1 MNADESEKGDKGES
15 SGQGNPG
22 TVRAATQP
30 AKRRSATK
38 RARAAAKGGNGGQ
51 KGSSERAAPEIVAAL
66 KAIQDVVTT
75 PGAADAAIKAI
86 KAIIS
91 ASPAALGAVKD
102 IAAGAVRAGRTRGV
116 PKRAICLA
124 GGGPAAGLHI
134 GVLQGLKEHGIEFD
148 NEDSVWALSCIG
160 AWVGIVYNQAKEGR
174 GLEETY
180 NFFRDV
186 FRDDESFRSFPTNT
200 IFSPDW
206 FGYADALQDFL
217 LEPQNY
223 RNAFVPR
230 KIMESLVY
238 TLSWLGDRE
247 NWRNFSEGD
256 FNRWTLNHVLAVH
269 PAARFLTALIFKSK
283 INGRTKLHYP
293 DSRFLKD
300 IKFEKLN
307 EPGKPYIFHNAW
319 NLSKQELQLFS
330 NRNPATHDY
339 KRITPASLCA
349 CSALPLIEQTVQI
362 DGDIYCEGAL
372 IDTVNF
378 EELLEDHPDLDEIWI
393 SRIVDASQILPPKNM
408 LDSTANL
415 CELFAATVGEDDV
428 KLFKYHVKEAVL
440 NSTKRKWTGTII
452 EIQVE
457 RSINF
462 EWSHTNLENGCA
474 RGREAAHQA
483 YGRYE
488 TRIKDKKPNQLLI
501 IEPTDEEKQ
510 KREKTKRERFNAIE
524 QLLPLLRGD
533 HGYRSLR

>member
-206 FGYADALQDFL
+206 FGYADAC
-217 LEPQNY
+217 
-223 RNAFVPR
+223 R
-230 KIMESLVY
+230 
-238 TLSWLGDRE
+238 
-247 NWRNFSEGD
+247 
-256 FNRWTLNHVLAVH
+256 
-269 PAARFLTALIFKSK
+269 IFCW
-283 INGRTKLHYP
+283 
-293 DSRFLKD
+293 SR
-300 IKFEKLN
+300 
-307 EPGKPYIFHNAW
+307 
-319 NLSKQELQLFS
+319 
-330 NRNPATHDY
+330 
-339 KRITPASLCA
+339 RITETHSC
-349 CSALPLIEQTVQI
+349 
-362 DGDIYCEGAL
+362 
-372 IDTVNF
+372 
-378 EELLEDHPDLDEIWI
+378 
-393 SRIVDASQILPPKNM
+393 R
-408 LDSTANL
+408 
-415 CELFAATVGEDDV
+415 
-428 KLFKYHVKEAVL
+428 
-440 NSTKRKWTGTII
+440 
-452 EIQVE
+452 E
-457 RSINF
+457 RS
-462 EWSHTNLENGCA
+462 WSRWYTPCPGWVIARIGGTSA
-474 RGREAAHQA
+474 RGISIA
-483 YGRYE
+483 GRSI
-488 TRIKDKKPNQLLI
+488 TSWQCIRQ
-501 IEPTDEEKQ
+501 
-510 KREKTKRERFNAIE
+510 RAF
-524 QLLPLLRGD
+524 
-533 HGYRSLR
+533 